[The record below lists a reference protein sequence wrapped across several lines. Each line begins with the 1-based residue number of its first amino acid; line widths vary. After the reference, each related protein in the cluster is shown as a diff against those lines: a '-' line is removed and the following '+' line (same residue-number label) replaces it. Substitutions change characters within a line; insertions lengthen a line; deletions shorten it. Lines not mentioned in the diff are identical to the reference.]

1 MNVYLFELK
10 MYKKSI
16 IIWSI
21 SIAFWIIFYMAF
33 YPLIGGDSVNFDE
46 IMADFPKEFSAM
58 FGINADLPVSSV
70 LGYFSLT
77 FSMAQIP
84 IAIQAANYGFSS
96 LSIEERELT
105 ADFLLSKP
113 VKRKT
118 IIISKF
124 LAALTSLTIVNI
136 FIWISSIISIII
148 FKGDNDVSL
157 NYVFVLLSSVIFFQ
171 LFFLSVGML
180 ISVSIKKVGS
190 VLSFS
195 MALAL
200 GLYIVNSFSL
210 IFSSDFIGIISP
222 YSHFNPAYILIEGN
236 YHPLFTVISLIVI
249 IGSLFMSYFLYLRR
263 NIHSL

>member
-1 MNVYLFELK
+1 MNIYLFELK

-21 SIAFWIIFYMAF
+21 SIPLWILFYMAF
-33 YPLIGGDSVNFDE
+33 YPMIGADGIDFDA

-58 FGINADLPVSSV
+58 FGINPDLPISSV

-113 VKRKT
+113 VKRKR

-124 LAALTSLTIVNI
+124 LAAVTSLTIVNA
-136 FIWISSIISIII
+136 FIWIASILSIYM
-148 FKGDNDVSL
+148 FKGNKEVSL
-157 NYVFVLLSSVIFFQ
+157 NYVFILLSSIIFFQ
-171 LFFLSVGML
+171 LFFLSVGMM
-180 ISVSIKKVGS
+180 ISVAIKKVSS

-195 MALAL
+195 MAFAL
-200 GLYIVNSFSL
+200 GLYIVNSFSS
-210 IFSSDFIGIISP
+210 IFSSKILGIISP
-222 YSHFNPAYILIEGN
+222 YSHFNPAYLLVEGHYNPLYTIISILIII
-236 YHPLFTVISLIVI
+236 VSL
-249 IGSLFMSYFLYLRR
+249 LLSYYLYLNR

>member
-1 MNVYLFELK
+1 MNIYLFELK
-10 MYKKSI
+10 MYKRSI
-16 IIWSI
+16 IIWSFA
-21 SIAFWIIFYMAF
+21 IAFWIIFYMAF
-33 YPLIGGDSVNFDE
+33 YPMIGGDGVDFDA
-46 IMADFPKEFSAM
+46 IMADFPEEFSAM
-58 FGINADLPVSSV
+58 FGINSDLPVSSV

-84 IAIQAANYGFSS
+84 IAIQAANYGFSA

-124 LAALTSLTIVNI
+124 LAAFTSLTIVNV
-136 FIWISSIISIII
+136 FIWISSILAITM
-148 FKGDNDVSL
+148 FKGENIISL
-157 NYVFVLLSSVIFFQ
+157 NNVYILLSSIVFFQ

-180 ISVSIKKVGS
+180 ISVAIKKVSS

-195 MALAL
+195 MAFAL
-200 GLYIVNSFSL
+200 GLYVINSFAL

-222 YSHFNPAYILIEGN
+222 YSHFNPSYILIEGHYN
-236 YHPLFTVISLIVI
+236 PLYTLISILVI
-249 IGSLFMSYFLYLRR
+249 IGSLFMSYFLYLKR